1 MKYLLLLLL
10 LLLPIYVYSIDS
22 SDLDLWKNK
31 RQFTPT
37 KSLAMAGAQ
46 NIGANKTDA
55 AYLNPATL
63 ITKDKK
69 YMMSLDTQYSNSE
82 IPTQFMI
89 SAVDSRTSVVA
100 GGAYVSYYDYNK
112 KENSK
117 TVNYNALQVG
127 LSYAYPIAG
136 GLVLGIAGRYY
147 KYKKDDKNYIH
158 TATFDLGMTYR
169 FSPYVKIGVVGYNLT
184 NLDYIE
190 TPMSVVSGFSIGDD
204 DIFLLN
210 FDFVANFSA
219 PDIYDKSGSAAY
231 EYHTGIQVT
240 PVEGFSVLAGYE
252 VNKVL
257 DENFWSLGTEI
268 FIPESRVELTGAYLQ
283 STSKKSNKYFSFS
296 LRLYF

>member
-10 LLLPIYVYSIDS
+10 FPVYVYSINS
-22 SDLDLWKNK
+22 SDPDLWKNQ
-31 RQFTPT
+31 RRFTPT

-69 YMMSLDTQYSNSE
+69 YMMSFDAQYSNSA

-89 SAVDSRTSVVA
+89 SAVDSRTSAVA
-100 GGAYVSYYDYNK
+100 GGTYVSYYNYNV
-112 KENSK
+112 KEGSK
-117 TVNYNALQVG
+117 TVNYNALQIG
-127 LSYAYPIAG
+127 LSYAYPITG

-147 KYKKDDKNYIH
+147 KYQKDDKNYIH
-158 TATFDLGMTYR
+158 TGTFDLGMTYR
-169 FSPYVKIGVVGYNLT
+169 FSPYIKIGVVGYNLT

-190 TPMSVVSGFSIGDD
+190 TPMSLVSGFSIGDD
-204 DIFLLN
+204 DMFLIN
-210 FDFVANFSA
+210 FDFVADFSA
-219 PDIYDKSGSAAY
+219 PKIYGKSGSAAY

-240 PVEGFSVLAGYE
+240 PTDGFSLLAGYE
-252 VNKVL
+252 INKVL
-257 DENFWSLGTEI
+257 DENFWSAGVEI
-268 FIPESRVELTGAYLQ
+268 FIPESRVELTSAYLQ
-283 STSKKSNKYFSFS
+283 STSKKSDKHFSFS

>member
-1 MKYLLLLLL
+1 MRYLLLLLL
-10 LLLPIYVYSIDS
+10 LPLSIYSINPENPDF
-22 SDLDLWKNK
+22 WKNQ
-31 RQFTPT
+31 RRFTPT

-46 NIGANKTDA
+46 NIGANRTDA

-63 ITKDKK
+63 ITKDRK
-69 YMMSLDTQYSNSE
+69 YMMSLDAQYTNSE
-82 IPTQFMI
+82 TPTQFMI
-89 SAVDSRTSVVA
+89 SAVDSRTSAVA
-100 GGAYVSYYDYNK
+100 GGAYVSYYNYNRE
-112 KENSK
+112 ENSK
-117 TVNYNALQVG
+117 TVNYNALQIG
-127 LSYAYPIAG
+127 LSYAYPITG

-147 KYKKDDKNYIH
+147 KYQKDDKNYIH
-158 TATFDLGMTYR
+158 TGTFDVGMTYR

-204 DIFLLN
+204 DMFLLN
-210 FDFVANFSA
+210 FDFVADFSA
-219 PDIYDKSGSAAY
+219 PGIYGKSGSAAY
-231 EYHTGIQVT
+231 EYHTGLQVT
-240 PVEGFSVLAGYE
+240 PADGFSVLAGYE